1 MTSRLVVH
9 HLGISQS
16 ERIVWLCEELG
27 LDYTLDRHD
36 RDPVTR
42 LAPAAYKAIHPRG
55 TAPVITDGDV
65 VLSES
70 GAIMDYILARYGQ
83 GRLTV
88 SPDSPDFPHYLF
100 WMHFTNASLVSSE
113 MIRIVT
119 GALGIAADDPRLA
132 FSRARADNA
141 FDLVEQRLGEAPYLG
156 GAEFSAADIMT
167 VFALTTMRV
176 FAPRDLAPY
185 PSIRAYLQR
194 IGERPAY
201 RRAMEKGDPGFPPM
215 LA

>member
-1 MTSRLVVH
+1 MSGLVVH
-9 HLGISQS
+9 HLGVSQS

-27 LDYTLDRHD
+27 LDYTLKVYD

-42 LAPAAYKAIHPRG
+42 LAPAEYKAIHPRG
-55 TAPVITDGDV
+55 TAPVITDGDL

-70 GAIMDYILARYGQ
+70 GAIMDYILGRYGQ
-83 GRLTV
+83 GRLIV
-88 SPDSPDFPHYLF
+88 PPQSPDFPHYVF

-119 GALGIAADDPRLA
+119 GALGISADDPRLA

-141 FDLVEQRLGEAPYLG
+141 FDLVEARLGQAPWFAG
-156 GAEFSAADIMT
+156 QDFTAADIMT

-176 FAPRDLAPY
+176 FAPRDLSPY
-185 PSIRAYLQR
+185 PNIRAYLKR
-194 IGERPAY
+194 VGERPAY
-201 RRAMEKGDPGFPPM
+201 QRAMAKGDPGMTP
-215 LA
+215 LLD